1 MWSQRDALGQKS
13 DLTVRLKTLEQKHKR
28 LESSNG
34 RKRSRE
40 NWLEKNTYKLQ
51 KLNEENAKSKKMMK
65 EELRDVHGF
74 GGVTGFSTLTNKKVK
89 SGRVEEAIK
98 SLQYISAHS
107 RPRVSSCNRNESEK
121 LEALDRNGKLIFDES
136 KIWLCIN
143 GDKGGSHFKLC
154 ATIGNVEVSNSA
166 YHIAPLGMF
175 NDEENAENL
184 ACHLG
189 NLITQL
195 DNLTEL
201 ESSIGGNKEKIPVV
215 QFLGG
220 DLKFE

>member
-98 SLQYISAHS
+98 SLQ
-107 RPRVSSCNRNESEK
+107 NESEK

>member
-98 SLQYISAHS
+98 SLQYISA
-107 RPRVSSCNRNESEK
+107 
-121 LEALDRNGKLIFDES
+121 LDRNGKLIFDES